1 MIHTAHF
8 MFGKNAGQI
17 ICGVKRYVI
26 QYGEESAERYLNAI
40 LYEYD
45 ASSGNASFRKA
56 SRVKENESVFVA
68 GIENMLQVELSE
80 EYQIPSD
87 SRSNFLRNFFSSL
100 YNKNVTINDPGDS
113 NSFHVCFYVPI
124 YDFDVWKTVEE
135 IIGEIEAIPQN
146 YVIDLFLL
154 PYDLAFLFDD
164 DLKSLPNRI
173 GQYANVSKT
182 TLQEILNSKG
192 KHHSLSH
199 LIMLQNCNESGISL
213 DFNEESFTRVLG
225 EYALLSLDNY
235 REMFPQAAEDSKRP
249 IHALGLCTLS
259 FDKYYFVQYLLHK
272 TYVRVLDSAKVCQE
286 SVDVNKV
293 SSIVKSIVE
302 SNVKVF
308 SSFYERHI
316 NPLLERGV
324 EQDVIISQVADNLN
338 EEINRLTDE
347 FQSYISDSSLSLPEK
362 KATLAQLL
370 GEDDSLLS
378 GYLYDRT
385 QLTIDDCSCEA
396 LDFFVEANN
405 KLVKC
410 SRKDDSEQEK
420 EMEDDLHEFAAI
432 TENNGLVK
440 PSNELVKELKKSRI
454 DVRELTN
461 YIRLKTDELGELN
474 IQMENHQDSQKRL
487 TPDGFVFD
495 GDVFQLQPFKEEL
508 FEEDYTPHSNLLAS
522 VDLRSGFTSVKNQGK
537 MGACTAFA
545 VVSIME
551 SILKRNRKSDL
562 DLSEQFVYYNVRD
575 REGNSAVDKGSS
587 LYGVVKTM
595 SDEGVCLESYFPY
608 NPTDCSLKPS
618 QAAYDDAANRKIVK
632 ALNVKLAVDD
642 VKSALCDG
650 YPVAIIV
657 KIFDSF
663 YPRKGFVPMPLES
676 EMKNGDSGYHTMV
689 IVGFND
695 DAKFFVVRNSW
706 GKGFGDKGYC
716 YMPYSYFENMDL
728 FVAACIVTKVN
739 DASLTVNDSDKK
751 VSVSFNMTDSVIKHE
766 ILSNL
771 IYDAKNKLQD
781 KQEVVAE
788 KSKEYNVLFQRLG
801 NNSVRQQICEGTEKL
816 LNWECQHLSKEK
828 EHVSEKRI
836 RELSDFDKSTKKMKF
851 YYFIA
856 FAFVVLIYALVCWA
870 FKSIRPLT
878 CRFSCYVYGVIGLL
892 SVAFW
897 AFLIPWRKRERYKI
911 DQDYKD
917 ELADLSTEIVNRE
930 KEAKVTHLKSHI
942 AGMIIDSLYKLNAN
956 LYSKYNGMHSYVGN
970 LSLWRMQ
977 ENDMELVPLAKDP
990 FLTIISNECL
1000 DQFFESKKDK
1010 LIEGVD
1016 LSEMFHK
1023 QYSVNEEDVVRFKNN
1038 LKKSVIEILIDSVS
1052 GFSITSYMLE
1062 NAKYPYVENANVD
1075 LSALLS
1081 MMDKKSKPFVK
1092 LNASV
1097 ATNNTENTN
1106 CKMLFVYG
1114 DLESQRQAWENVIK
1128 NSFSNK
1134 PMLHKADSPYK
1145 CTMLQIN
1152 GVSIDD
1158 VAMMKLT

>member
-1 MIHTAHF
+1 
-8 MFGKNAGQI
+8 MFGKNAKQI
-17 ICGVKRYVI
+17 LCGVKRYVM
-26 QYGEESAERYLNAI
+26 QYGDEKTERYLNAI
-40 LYEYD
+40 LYERD
-45 ASSGNASFRKA
+45 ADSGNTSFRKA
-56 SRVKENESVFVA
+56 SRVEENENVFVA
-68 GIENMLQVELSE
+68 GIENMLQVELDE
-80 EYQIPSD
+80 EYRIPSD
-87 SRSNFLRNFFSSL
+87 SRSNYLRNYFSSL

-113 NSFHVCFYVPI
+113 NSFHICFYVPI
-124 YDFDVWKTVEE
+124 YDFEVWKTVEE
-135 IIGEIEAIPQN
+135 MIGEIEAIPQD
-146 YVIDLFLL
+146 YVVDLFLL

-164 DLKSLPNRI
+164 DLESLPNRI
-173 GQYANVSKT
+173 EQYAKVSQT
-182 TLQEILNSKG
+182 TIQEILKSKG
-192 KHHSLSH
+192 KLSSLSH
-199 LIMLQNCNESGISL
+199 LIMLQNCNESGFSL

-225 EYALLSLDNY
+225 EYALLSLNNY
-235 REMFPQAAEDSKRP
+235 REIFPQAAEDRERP

-272 TYVRVLDSAKVCQE
+272 TYVSVLDSAKVCQE

-293 SSIVKSIVE
+293 SSIVKPIVE

-308 SSFYERHI
+308 SSFYEKHI
-316 NPLLERGV
+316 APLLENGV
-324 EQDVIISQVADNLN
+324 EQDVIISQVADSLN
-338 EEINRLTDE
+338 GEINRLTDE
-347 FQSYISDSSLSLPEK
+347 FQSYISDPSLSLPEK

-410 SRKDDSEQEK
+410 SRKDDTEQEK
-420 EMEDDLHEFAAI
+420 EMENDLHESAVI
-432 TENNGLVK
+432 TENNGLVIT
-440 PSNELVKELKKSRI
+440 SSELVKELKKSKI

-461 YIRLKTDELGELN
+461 YIRLKTDELGKLN

-495 GDVFQLQPFKEEL
+495 GDIFQLQPFKEEL
-508 FEEDYTPHSNLLAS
+508 FEEDYTPHTNLLAS
-522 VDLRSGFTSVKNQGK
+522 VDLRSCFTSIKNQGK

-545 VVSIME
+545 LVSIME
-551 SILKRNRKSDL
+551 SILKRNKKSDL
-562 DLSEQFVYYNVRD
+562 DLSEQFIYYNVRN
-575 REGNSAVDKGSS
+575 REGNAFVDKGSS

-595 SDEGVCLESYFPY
+595 TDEGVCLESYFPY
-608 NPTDCSLKPS
+608 NPNDCSQRPA

-632 ALNVKLAVDD
+632 ALNVKLTLDD

-650 YPVAIIV
+650 YPVAIVV

-663 YPRKGFVPMPLES
+663 YPRKGFIPMPSES

-695 DAKFFVVRNSW
+695 EAKFFVVRNSW
-706 GKGFGDKGYC
+706 GKGFGDNGYC

-739 DASLTVNDSDKK
+739 DASLTVNDSNKK
-751 VSVSFNMTDSVIKHE
+751 MSVSFNMTDSVIKHE

-788 KSKEYNVLFQRLG
+788 KSKEYNLLFQRLG
-801 NNSVRQQICEGTEKL
+801 NNSVRQQLCEGTEKR
-816 LNWECQHLSKEK
+816 LNWEGQHLSKEK
-828 EHVSEKRI
+828 DQVSGKRI
-836 RELSDFDKSTKKMKF
+836 HELSDFDKSTKKMKA

-856 FAFVVLIYALVCWA
+856 FAFVVLVYALICWA
-870 FKSIRPLT
+870 FKSIKPLT
-878 CRFSCYVYGVIGLL
+878 CRFSLYVYGVISLL

-897 AFLIPWRKRERYKI
+897 ALLIPRRKRERYKI

-956 LYSKYNGMHSYVGN
+956 LYSKYNGMHSCVGN
-970 LSLWRMQ
+970 LSMWRMQ
-977 ENDMELVPLAKDP
+977 ENDVELMPLAKDP
-990 FLTIISNECL
+990 FLTIISNGCL
-1000 DQFFESKKDK
+1000 DRFFDSEKDK
-1010 LIEGVD
+1010 LIKGID

-1023 QYSVNEEDVVRFKNN
+1023 QYSVKEEDVVKFKNN
-1038 LKKSVIEILIDSVS
+1038 LKKSVIEILSDSIKD
-1052 GFSITSYMLE
+1052 FSITSYMLE
-1062 NAKYPYVENANVD
+1062 KTKYPYVENANDD
-1075 LSALLS
+1075 LPALLS
-1081 MMDKKSKPFVK
+1081 MMDKKSRPFVK
-1092 LNASV
+1092 LNTSV
-1097 ATNNTENTN
+1097 ATNNTANTN
-1106 CKMLFVYG
+1106 CRMMYVYG
-1114 DLESQRQAWENVIK
+1114 DLESQRPIWDNVIM
-1128 NSFSNK
+1128 NSFSDR
-1134 PMLHKADSPYK
+1134 PMLHKSDSPYK
-1145 CTMLQIN
+1145 CTMLQMN